1 MCCLLRGNFFL
12 SLQVMAS
19 PRRAAQ
25 KRAPTS
31 ITCISSTISRLC
43 LNCRTG
49 WSLVLRGQLSLNVPL
64 CQPHCCIAEEQSLA
78 VSSISQDP
86 LGNQRTVRVPGRP
99 QEGAAQSGNS
109 HRGWEE
115 AERKNTD
122 VSMHRSKSAAR
133 LLNTWQ
139 RLAGAALL

>member
-64 CQPHCCIAEEQSLA
+64 CQPSCCIAEEQSLA

-86 LGNQRTVRVPGRP
+86 LAIRGRCVFLADHRREPLNRETLTVDGKKQKGRTQMSRCTGP
-99 QEGAAQSGNS
+99 N
-109 HRGWEE
+109 
-115 AERKNTD
+115 
-122 VSMHRSKSAAR
+122 
-133 LLNTWQ
+133 LL
-139 RLAGAALL
+139 LGC